1 MKKNMYI
8 YIIAI
13 IIIILLLLITVIK
26 VVDKPHIEKTIY
38 VASMTPQEMEAS
50 LKDGTIAGFISWEPY
65 PAKTVSE
72 GYGRYLV
79 NSSEIWKNHP
89 CCVLAISDN
98 IKDEDMIRALVWMQI
113 KSTRFINDPINWN
126 TVVNYGSDFT
136 GVDKTAMSIAINNTE
151 FLEFPDVDET
161 RKVFETLSRTGVLK
175 KSPESMGYESV
186 DELLSNLILAEY
198 YNEIMKK
205 LDVDPD
211 WIPNAV
217 DGNIRLGYI
226 DGDLHHLSIYV
237 AVQEGYFNQIGLIP
251 DNNIHLM
258 KFRNGVT
265 LTNALNQREVDAAAF
280 GMTPLLMYRVNE
292 NGNVYIINGL
302 NSGGSSLIVRTDS
315 DIRSIDDLNGRT
327 IATPGFGSIQD
338 IILRKMFDE
347 FTIRTV

>member
-1 MKKNMYI
+1 
-8 YIIAI
+8 
-13 IIIILLLLITVIK
+13 
-26 VVDKPHIEKTIY
+26 
-38 VASMTPQEMEAS
+38 
-50 LKDGTIAGFISWEPY
+50 
-65 PAKTVSE
+65 
-72 GYGRYLV
+72 
-79 NSSEIWKNHP
+79 
-89 CCVLAISDN
+89 
-98 IKDEDMIRALVWMQI
+98 
-113 KSTRFINDPINWN
+113 
-126 TVVNYGSDFT
+126 
-136 GVDKTAMSIAINNTE
+136 
-151 FLEFPDVDET
+151 
-161 RKVFETLSRTGVLK
+161 
-175 KSPESMGYESV
+175 MGYESV

-251 DNNIHLM
+251 DKNIHLM

-265 LTNALNQREVDAAAF
+265 LTNALNQCEVDAAAF

-292 NGNVYIINGL
+292 NGNVYIISGL

-347 FTIRTV
+347 FTIKTV

>member
-1 MKKNMYI
+1 MKKNNYI

-13 IIIILLLLITVIK
+13 IIIFLLLIATIEIIEK
-26 VVDKPHIEKTIY
+26 THIEKSIY
-38 VASMTPQEMEAS
+38 VASMTPQEMEAG
-50 LKDGTIAGFISWEPY
+50 LKDGTIAAFISWEPY
-65 PAKTVSE
+65 PAKSVSE

-79 NSSEIWKNHP
+79 NSSDIWINHP
-89 CCVLAISDN
+89 CCILTVSDK
-98 IKDEDMIRALVWMQI
+98 IKDEDMIRALVWVHI

-126 TVVNYGSDFT
+126 TVVKYGSDFT
-136 GVDKTAMSIAINNTE
+136 GVDKTAVSIALNNTE
-151 FLEFPDVDET
+151 YLEFPDMDET
-161 RKVFETLSRTGVLK
+161 KKVFEILSRTGVLK
-175 KSPESMGYESV
+175 KSPVSMGYENV

-198 YNEIMKK
+198 YNETRKK

-226 DGDLHHLSIYV
+226 DDDLHQLGIYV
-237 AVQEGYFNQIGLIP
+237 AAQEGYFNQIGLIP
-251 DNNIHLM
+251 DKNIHLL

-265 LTNALNQREVDAAAF
+265 LTNALNQREVDAGAF

-292 NGNVYIINGL
+292 NGNVYVINGL
-302 NSGGSSLIVRTDS
+302 NSGGSSLIVRADS

-338 IILRKMFDE
+338 VILRKMFDE